1 LTAVTD
7 SPLSAFICAGC
18 GSVYSAKEV
27 AEPCES
33 TPAEPETLA
42 RGTLVRPVAAG
53 EGTGL
58 GWVTGSFLLGLDDP
72 RGEAHVRFYRASFL
86 WGRADFRAADLESLG
101 TVSEAE
107 WREAVARGD
116 Q

>member
-1 LTAVTD
+1 
-7 SPLSAFICAGC
+7 
-18 GSVYSAKEV
+18 VY
-27 AEPCES
+27 AEQRLVEQCEGAA
-33 TPAEPETLA
+33 AEPEALF

-58 GWVTGSFLLGLDDP
+58 GWVTGSFLLGIGDP
-72 RGEAHVRFYRASFL
+72 RGDAHARFYRASFL
-86 WGRADFRAADLESLG
+86 WGRADFSVDDLESLG
-101 TVSEAE
+101 VVTEAE